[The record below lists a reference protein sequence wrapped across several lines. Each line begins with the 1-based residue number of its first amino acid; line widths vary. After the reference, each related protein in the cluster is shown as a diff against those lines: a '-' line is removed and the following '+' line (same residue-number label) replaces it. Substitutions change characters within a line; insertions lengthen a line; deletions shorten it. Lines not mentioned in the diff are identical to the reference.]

1 MVSRREAVETVND
14 MVVGEG
20 HKIVRWDRVVS
31 IGLDNKSHLGLRT
44 QAVAARSM
52 YIPPVYSLM
61 PSSGTG

>member
-14 MVVGEG
+14 IVVGEG

-31 IGLDNKSHLGLRT
+31 IGLDNKLHLGLRT

-52 YIPPVYSLM
+52 YIPPV
-61 PSSGTG
+61 